1 MLQSCNG
8 ITFMRFNVSN
18 FIVRCVHWII
28 SLLHASPSFFS
39 LWLIS
44 IEGANSTLLY
54 SPLLLLN
61 LNKPLMLPWVSLFP
75 SILFLFCF
83 VLFYLMGI
91 SSSKWTINCSNT
103 FSRREATLFKNSG
116 FLSRRGIQS
125 HWYKLLFLNENEDH
139 HSLWFEKMLIN
150 IYSLWL
156 HCHRILEML
165 KLCC

>member
-1 MLQSCNG
+1 MCTLN
-8 ITFMRFNVSN
+8 N
-18 FIVRCVHWII
+18 FFTPCI
-28 SLLHASPSFFS
+28 SFFFFFMAYFYWGGQLYS
-39 LWLIS
+39 TLLSSTSPQSKQAINAALGELIS
-44 IEGANSTLLY
+44 IN
-54 SPLLLLN
+54 P
-61 LNKPLMLPWVSLFP
+61 F
-75 SILFLFCF
+75 F
-83 VLFYLMGI
+83 VLFCLMGI
-91 SSSKWTINCSNT
+91 SSSKRTINCSNT

>member
-1 MLQSCNG
+1 MFLILLFVVYIES
-8 ITFMRFNVSN
+8 FLYSMR
-18 FIVRCVHWII
+18 
-28 SLLHASPSFFS
+28 LLLFF
-39 LWLIS
+39 LYGLF
-44 IEGANSTLLY
+44 GLMGLTLLYSTLLY
-54 SPLLLLN
+54 SPLLPLN
-61 LNKPLMLPWVSLFP
+61 LNKPIMLPWVRLFP
-75 SILFLFCF
+75 STLFFL
-83 VLFYLMGI
+83 VYLMGI
-91 SSSKWTINCSNT
+91 SSSKRTINCSNT